1 MGCRARIHA
10 WHARARHLCAFSE
23 AGQASLEYLLVGV
36 ALVATIAGMGALWR
50 FVSGGELAATVDACA
65 SHALAETGGTV
76 DALMF

>member
-1 MGCRARIHA
+1 M
-10 WHARARHLCAFSE
+10 
-23 AGQASLEYLLVGV
+23 SLEYLLVGV

-50 FVSGGELAATVDACA
+50 FVSGGELAAIVDACA